1 MLAGAGF
8 VASEDEARELIA
20 AAGDEPGA
28 LHALV
33 ERRLAGEP
41 LAWLTGRSSFD
52 AIDVLVDPGVYVPRW
67 QSITLARRAA
77 ARLPEGGNA
86 IDVCSGSGAV
96 ALALRRSKLDARV
109 VATDIDERAVA
120 CARGNGVEAYAG
132 DLFAPVPPGLEGQTD
147 VVVAVVP
154 YVPTAAL
161 RLLPRDTLTFEDVA
175 HYDGG
180 PDGTRILQ
188 RVVAEAPR
196 FLRGGGAL
204 LLEAGGEQAELVR
217 PLLERLG
224 YVSVETWSDADGDLR
239 GLEAMRP

>member
-1 MLAGAGF
+1 MLSGAGF
-8 VASEDEARELIA
+8 VAAEDEARELVA

-52 AIDVLVDPGVYVPRW
+52 AIDVRVDPGVYVPRW

-86 IDVCSGSGAV
+86 IDVCTGSGAV

-132 DLFAPVPPGLEGQTD
+132 DLFAPVPPGLEGRTD

-188 RVVAEAPR
+188 RVVADAPR
-196 FLRGGGAL
+196 FLRRGGAL